1 MNKKVKT
8 ILSLL
13 LLGTFMLPV
22 YSNYQMIMDEIDYTI
37 DLKQED
43 RGTRSGS
50 ATVVTAFISSDV
62 ITVETE
68 NYAGNTILVEI
79 FDARG
84 ILQLDAHFDCTDY
97 VVVDISSLPPG
108 KYEIA
113 VTLDYRYKG
122 RFER

>member
-13 LLGTFMLPV
+13 LFGTFMLPV

-79 FDARG
+79 FDAHG
-84 ILQLDAHFDCTDY
+84 ILQFDSHFDYTDY
-97 VVVDISSLPPG
+97 AVVDISPLPPG
-108 KYEIA
+108 KYEIV
-113 VTLDYRYKG
+113 VTLDYRYRG
-122 RFER
+122 SFER